1 MNELIDAMKVVL
13 GSAFV
18 FYLKS
23 HVFHWNVEG
32 PTFVSLHKLFE
43 EIYTD
48 TWESV
53 DSIAEQIRQLDA
65 YTPCAAQ
72 RFISLSKIISDNNVL
87 PAHEMIVM
95 LMKDSETLIEVLTGA
110 LHIAESN
117 DKQGL
122 VNFLGERIEAHTKWR
137 WQLRATAKS

>member
-1 MNELIDAMKVVL
+1 MNELVDAMKVVL
-13 GSAFV
+13 GTAFA
-18 FYLKS
+18 FYVRAHTS
-23 HVFHWNVEG
+23 HWNVEG

-65 YTPCAAQ
+65 YTPCAMQ
-72 RFISLSKIISDNNVL
+72 RFISLSKINSDNNVL
-87 PAHEMIVM
+87 PAHDMIIA
-95 LMKDSETLIEVLTGA
+95 LMTDSETLIEVLTTA
-110 LHIAESN
+110 LHIAENN

-122 VNFLGERIEAHTKWR
+122 VNFLGERIEMHTKWR